1 MPTEKRERVRVRQ
14 IKNLRLS
21 DIPTAGGGISRA
33 AYALASD
40 TKLSVGSLLRRANLS
55 LEQAKNP
62 RLRIAVGDQIKFL
75 NLVADELDD
84 EFLGI
89 RLAQTADLREVGLVY
104 YVMASSETL
113 GEALQ
118 RVARYSMIQNE
129 GVRIGYRAGKS
140 VALTFNHFGVARR
153 LDRHQIEFIIAF
165 LLRLCRNLSGLSLLP
180 SQIKLMHHRTRM
192 PSEFKTLFG
201 SHVAFACAV
210 DEIVYPGSI
219 ARTPCTNADP
229 YLNALL
235 VRYCE
240 EAVTQRRKRS
250 TTWQLKVENAIVPLL
265 PHRQARI
272 DKVAAELGVSRRTL
286 ARRLAAEGQ
295 SFVKI
300 LDSLRFDL
308 AKRYLREADLPITE
322 VAWLLGYC
330 ETSALNHAF
339 KRWTGSTPKRRAN
352 GGSEMTLRAGS
363 A

>member
-1 MPTEKRERVRVRQ
+1 
-14 IKNLRLS
+14 
-21 DIPTAGGGISRA
+21 
-33 AYALASD
+33 
-40 TKLSVGSLLRRANLS
+40 
-55 LEQAKNP
+55 
-62 RLRIAVGDQIKFL
+62 
-75 NLVADELDD
+75 
-84 EFLGI
+84 
-89 RLAQTADLREVGLVY
+89 
-104 YVMASSETL
+104 MASSETL

-118 RVARYSMIQNE
+118 RVARYSTIQNE

-140 VALTFNHFGVARR
+140 VALTFNYFGVARR

-165 LLRLCRNLSGLSLLP
+165 LLRLCRNLSGLSLVP
-180 SQIKLMHHRTRM
+180 SHIKLMHHRTRM

-201 SHVAFACAV
+201 SNVAFGCEA
-210 DEIVYPGSI
+210 DEIVYPGAI

-265 PHRQARI
+265 PHGQARLG
-272 DKVAAELGVSRRTL
+272 KVAAELGVSCRTL

-308 AKRYLREADLPITE
+308 ATRYLREADLPITE
-322 VAWLLGYC
+322 VAWLLGYSDN
-330 ETSALNHAF
+330 SALNHAF
-339 KRWTGSTPKRRAN
+339 KRWTGSTPKRLAN

>member
-1 MPTEKRERVRVRQ
+1 MRQ
-14 IKNLRLS
+14 IKKLQLS
-21 DIPTAGGGISRA
+21 DIPTASGGISRA
-33 AYALASD
+33 AYDLASD

-55 LEQAKNP
+55 LDQAKNP
-62 RLRIAVGDQIKFL
+62 RLRIAVRDQIKFL

-118 RVARYSMIQNE
+118 RVARYSTIQNE

-140 VALTFNHFGVARR
+140 VALTFNYFGVARR

-165 LLRLCRNLSGLSLLP
+165 LLRLCRNLSGLSLVP

-201 SHVAFACAV
+201 SHVAFGCET

-240 EAVTQRRKRS
+240 EAVTQRRKTS

-265 PHRQARI
+265 PHGQARLGI
-272 DKVAAELGVSRRTL
+272 AAELGVSCRTL

-308 AKRYLREADLPITE
+308 ATRYLREGDLPITE
-322 VAWLLGYC
+322 VAWLLGYSGN
-330 ETSALNHAF
+330 SALNHAF
-339 KRWTGSTPKRRAN
+339 KRWTGSTPKRCAN
-352 GGSEMTLRAGS
+352 GGSEMTLRASS

>member
-14 IKNLRLS
+14 IKNLQLS

-229 YLNALL
+229 
-235 VRYCE
+235 
-240 EAVTQRRKRS
+240 
-250 TTWQLKVENAIVPLL
+250 
-265 PHRQARI
+265 
-272 DKVAAELGVSRRTL
+272 
-286 ARRLAAEGQ
+286 
-295 SFVKI
+295 
-300 LDSLRFDL
+300 
-308 AKRYLREADLPITE
+308 
-322 VAWLLGYC
+322 
-330 ETSALNHAF
+330 
-339 KRWTGSTPKRRAN
+339 
-352 GGSEMTLRAGS
+352 
-363 A
+363 